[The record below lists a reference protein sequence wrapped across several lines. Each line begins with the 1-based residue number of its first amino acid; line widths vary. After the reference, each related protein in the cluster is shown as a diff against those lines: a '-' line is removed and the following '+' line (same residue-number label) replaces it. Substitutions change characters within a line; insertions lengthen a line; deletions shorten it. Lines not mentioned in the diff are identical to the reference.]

1 MLRLVSKILVAS
13 SLLCL
18 SVPVQAQEWN
28 ENLES
33 KFSKTSYYKPQR
45 QSASSKINRGNRAMN
60 KRLRQKNVRRGA
72 KMFIRIFKTENVLEL
87 WMKRGQ
93 RYTLVKTYDI
103 CKWSGK
109 IGPKQRT
116 GDKQAPEGFYQIR
129 QGQMNPN
136 SKYHLAFNL
145 GYPNKYDRAFKRTGS
160 YLMVHG
166 DCKSI
171 GCYAMTDPAIEEI
184 YGLMQSA
191 FQNGQT
197 SIPVHAFPF
206 RMTAANIDKHSNS
219 RWTDFWWNLKQGYD
233 VFEATLT
240 PPESQACGKNYTF
253 TPPPLNAPG
262 ISNPSWSCMMTG
274 AASNTDA
281 NAMTSQI
288 HTANAEVK

>member
-1 MLRLVSKILVAS
+1 MLRHVSTILFSCFFLSSITAAS
-13 SLLCL
+13 
-18 SVPVQAQEWN
+18 AQQWE

-45 QSASSKINRGNRAMN
+45 RSASSKIKRGLNAIN
-60 KRLRQKNVRRGA
+60 NRLRRKHVQRGS
-72 KMFIRIFKTENVLEL
+72 KIFIRIFKTENVLEL
-87 WMKRGQ
+87 WMQRGQ
-93 RYTLVKTYDI
+93 RYTLVKTYKI

-109 IGPKQRT
+109 VGPKQKT
-116 GDKQAPEGFYQIR
+116 GDRQAPEGFYSIKM
-129 QGQMNPN
+129 GQMNPN

-145 GYPNKYDRAFKRTGS
+145 GYPNKFDRAFKRTGS

-191 FQNGQT
+191 FQKGQKT
-197 SIPVHAFPF
+197 IPVHAFPF
-206 RMTAANIDKHSNS
+206 RMTAANIDKYSNH

-240 PPESQACGKNYTF
+240 PPATQACGKNYTF

-262 ISNPSWSCMMTG
+262 IKNPSWSCMMTG
-274 AASNTDA
+274 VASASGINTV
-281 NAMTSQI
+281 
-288 HTANAEVK
+288 HTAQAKVENF